1 MKCERLEA
9 HAVMTGRICE
19 GTRLPAS
26 YFKLSQPQY
35 SGLGAGDPPL
45 GMNIERESN
54 VLTRED
60 VTLSP

>member
-1 MKCERLEA
+1 MR
-9 HAVMTGRICE
+9 GRDF
-19 GTRLPAS
+19 PAS
-26 YFKLSQPQY
+26 YFKLSKPQY

-54 VLTRED
+54 VLTREN

>member
-1 MKCERLEA
+1 MR
-9 HAVMTGRICE
+9 GRDFS
-19 GTRLPAS
+19 AS
-26 YFKLSQPQY
+26 YFKLFKPQY
-35 SGLGAGDPPL
+35 SGLGAGNPPL